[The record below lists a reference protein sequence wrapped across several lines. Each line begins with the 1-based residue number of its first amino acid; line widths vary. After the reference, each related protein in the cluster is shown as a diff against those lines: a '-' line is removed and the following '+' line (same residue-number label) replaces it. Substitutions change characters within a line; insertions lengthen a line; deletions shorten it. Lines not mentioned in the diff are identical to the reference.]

1 MINFFEMVAKFFV
14 TIIGFI
20 KFLIEGVFNV
30 IELIPKIISFI
41 GSAMNLLPL
50 PLTAAFGVVTTLL
63 CIKAVKRWLI

>member
-1 MINFFEMVAKFFV
+1 MINFFNMVAKFFV

-41 GSAMNLLPL
+41 GSSMNLLPL
-50 PLTAAFGVVTTLL
+50 PLTSAFGVVTILL